1 MSEPSVEFPFTHEMV
16 VVHRMFRRESSL
28 APTLVLGV
36 APGDSAQARRVVD
49 GITSM
54 LGVLH
59 HHHTGEDLF
68 LWPLLRERAPE
79 QAALLDEMEAQHA
92 QIDPLIEQAEALGAT
107 WAADPTAETAQHY
120 ADVLTAFHESLV
132 AHLDQEESDIL
143 PLAQETVSAQEWGQ
157 LGEYTVQNTPQ
168 ELLLHL
174 IGAILEDANP
184 DERALMMSAVPP
196 PALEEWAQV
205 GRGAYIESVT
215 AMRGAP
221 PAPL

>member
-1 MSEPSVEFPFTHEMV
+1 MSESSAELPFTREMV
-16 VVHRMFRRESSL
+16 VVHRMFRREFSL

-36 APGDSAQARRVVD
+36 APGDAAQAQRVVA
-49 GITSM
+49 GVTST

-59 HHHTGEDLF
+59 LHHTGEDLF
-68 LWPLLRERAPE
+68 LWPLLRERAPA

-92 QIDPLIEQAEALGAT
+92 QIDPLIERVEGLGAT
-107 WAADPTAETAQHY
+107 WAAEPTTETARPY
-120 ADVLTAFHESLV
+120 ADVLTAFHRSVV

-143 PLAQETVSAQEWGQ
+143 PLAQVTVTEEEWGQ
-157 LGEYTVQNTPQ
+157 LAEYTVGNTPPEQ
-168 ELLLHL
+168 LLHL
-174 IGAILEDANP
+174 LGAILEDANP

-196 PALEEWAQV
+196 PALEEWAQF